1 MIRSSA
7 GRRCGFVAAIA
18 GLVVGTAGLAV
29 PAFADPS
36 SDPTGPSAAPKESSA
51 EVLSSHDLDLLAD
64 AEAAGKR
71 QVTLLIAA
79 DRGETADV
87 AAAVDELG
95 GTVAEQFN
103 KVGYLRVSVPTGKV
117 LKHREGPRH
126 HRDRPRRGAPGAR
139 TRGAA
144 DDRPAGRRTGQDPVR
159 ARAPPLRTST
169 PTCRPTRP
177 ARSTFRKAHPTWD
190 GRGVT
195 IGILDSGVDLDHP
208 ALADHLDRRAQD
220 RRLGDRHRPDPR
232 RRPDLAPHGH
242 LGDRPVVHHRRR
254 HLDGARGRLQVQPL
268 PREHHRGQ
276 RAGRRRQPRR

>member
-18 GLVVGTAGLAV
+18 GLVVGTAGLAA

-36 SDPTGPSAAPKESSA
+36 SDPAGPSSAPKDTSA
-51 EVLSSHDLDLLAD
+51 GVLSSHDLDLLAD

-87 AAAVDELG
+87 AVAVDKLG

-117 LKHREGPRH
+117 LKTAEVPGIAAIDLDEELQMPDPRVAASKQ
-126 HRDRPRRGAPGAR
+126 RSAVQARTLPGPGA
-139 TRGAA
+139 
-144 DDRPAGRRTGQDPVR
+144 
-159 ARAPPLRTST
+159 ST
-169 PTCRPTRP
+169 PDVNPYMPTNETG
-177 ARSTFRKAHPTWD
+177 ATTFRKAHPTWD

-208 ALADHLDRRAQD
+208 ALATTSTGERKIVDWVTATDPILDGDLTWRRMDTSVTGPSFAIA
-220 RRLGDRHRPDPR
+220 G
-232 RRPDLAPHGH
+232 A
-242 LGDRPVVHHRRR
+242 

-268 PREHHRGQ
+268 PGEHHGRQ